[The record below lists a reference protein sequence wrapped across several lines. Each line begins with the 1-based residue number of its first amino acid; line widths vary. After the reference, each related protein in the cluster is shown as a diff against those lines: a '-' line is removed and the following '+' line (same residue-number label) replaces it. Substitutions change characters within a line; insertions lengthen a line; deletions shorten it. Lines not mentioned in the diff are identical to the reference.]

1 MAISYVGSASG
12 TTSATP
18 PAHQA
23 GDLFIA
29 HVFRDGSNST
39 PTLPAGWTSID
50 TNTTNSAGGLTA
62 YKLAASSA
70 ETCTGFTNGTNLL
83 LHVYRGADQA
93 NPIGGHT
100 PATAAS
106 TTVSYP
112 ALTMAVANGTSWV
125 AGFASHRSVDTALE
139 TPPTGMTNRSNL
151 VDATDE
157 SAGHDTN
164 GGVSSWSLQT
174 VSVGGTSSGWY
185 GQTVEVRAAAA
196 AVTTGNFFALF

>member
-1 MAISYVGSASG
+1 MAISYVGQATG

-18 PAHQA
+18 PTHQA
-23 GDLFIA
+23 GDLFLV
-29 HVFRDGSNST
+29 HVFRDGSNT
-39 PTLPAGWTSID
+39 APTLPAGWTSID
-50 TNTTNSAGGLTA
+50 TNTSNSAGGLCA
-62 YKLAASSA
+62 YKIATSAAA
-70 ETCTGFTNGTNLL
+70 DCTGFTNGTNLL
-83 LHVYRGADQA
+83 LHVYRGVDPR

-100 PATAAS
+100 PATNAS

-125 AGFASHRSVDTALE
+125 VGMAGHRSTNTTIE
-139 TPPTGMTNRSNL
+139 TPPTGMTNRSTL

-164 GGVSSWSLQT
+164 GGVTSWSLQT

-185 GQTVEVRAAAA
+185 GQTVELRAAS
-196 AVTTGNFFALF
+196 GGGFFPFF